1 MSATKTEYSMLGRL
15 VTNIKD
21 GDVQIVDNAPP
32 SEPVTGITPRGEPLG
47 WAHGDRPGGTIT
59 YVTTM
64 LNGEWEFDYEEL
76 KRSKR
81 EFTWGEHF
89 GINTQ
94 PYLRCVVNKFEP
106 QKGNVR
112 QREASVEIGWLEKP
126 ALIRAAA

>member
-1 MSATKTEYSMLGRL
+1 MPATKTEYSMLGRL
-15 VTNIKD
+15 LINVKD

-32 SEPVTGITPRGEPLG
+32 SEPVTGLTPLGEPLA

-64 LNGEWEFDYEEL
+64 IDGLWEHDYEEL
-76 KRSKR
+76 KRTKR
-81 EFTWGEHF
+81 QFTFAEHYAL
-89 GINTQ
+89 NTQ

-126 ALIRAAA
+126 KIVTSST